1 MVKFYVR
8 RIYHNLKVFAKW
20 AVFSSITGLVVGAFS
35 TLFAECLKLVT
46 QFRTANPWM
55 ILLLPLVGI
64 VIVFLYH
71 IFHYKNDKGTN
82 MVLSTI
88 HAETELPFKMAPLI
102 FISTTLTH
110 LFGGSAGRE
119 GAALQL
125 GGSIGNQL
133 GRWFRFDEKDR
144 RIVGI
149 VIVFLYHIF
158 HYKND
163 KGTNMVLSTI
173 HAETELPFK
182 MAPLIFIS
190 TTLTHLFGGS
200 AGREGAALQLGGS
213 IGNQLGRWFRFDE
226 KDRRIVVMC
235 GMSAAFS
242 AIFGTPI
249 AAVVFA
255 MEVVSVGVMYY
266 AALVPCV
273 FASLIASK
281 FARHMGIGPD
291 TFLIKKI
298 PDFLIVPSIK
308 VILLAV
314 CCAAVSVIFCVTLHS
329 LGDFYRDKLKNPYIR
344 IVVSSLVIVA
354 LTMVLHT
361 TDYMGAGVP
370 IIERAIAGHVV
381 PLAFVWKIIFTAL
394 TLEAGFKGGEIVPS
408 FCVGAAFGCLFG
420 QLIGL
425 SPSLCAALGMVSVF
439 CGVTNCPITSLLIAF
454 ELFGYHG
461 IPFFMIAISVSYL
474 LSGYYGLYHDQ
485 TIVYSKY
492 KTEYINR
499 KARD

>member
-1 MVKFYVR
+1 MNSISRQMAMVKFYVR

-55 ILLLPLVGI
+55 ILLLPL
-64 VIVFLYH
+64 
-71 IFHYKNDKGTN
+71 
-82 MVLSTI
+82 
-88 HAETELPFKMAPLI
+88 
-102 FISTTLTH
+102 
-110 LFGGSAGRE
+110 
-119 GAALQL
+119 
-125 GGSIGNQL
+125 
-133 GRWFRFDEKDR
+133 
-144 RIVGI
+144 VGI

-381 PLAFVWKIIFTAL
+381 PLAFVWKSFYSVDVGGGIQGRRDRAIFLRRCGVWLLVWTVDRIIAVAL
-394 TLEAGFKGGEIVPS
+394 RCAWYGVCILWCNQLPDHV
-408 FCVGAAFGCLFG
+408 AFDRFR
-420 QLIGL
+420 
-425 SPSLCAALGMVSVF
+425 ALWISWDSVF
-439 CGVTNCPITSLLIAF
+439 YDRDQCQLFAF
-454 ELFGYHG
+454 RVLRV
-461 IPFFMIAISVSYL
+461 VSRPN
-474 LSGYYGLYHDQ
+474 DRVFQ
-485 TIVYSKY
+485 I
-492 KTEYINR
+492 
-499 KARD
+499 